1 MLRVLVVDDVVAMRS
16 MLRSMLESAGHHVTE
31 ATSGEAAIKIL
42 QGTDPVDVLVT
53 DILMPETDGLDVI
66 RAASARPQL
75 GIIAISGGGQH
86 MPAAV
91 SLAMSEAV
99 GARKVLFKPFR
110 KQELLDA
117 VSEVAAGAEKAR
129 RKAPQSGA

>member
-1 MLRVLVVDDVVAMRS
+1 VDDVVEMRT
-16 MLRSMLESAGHHVTE
+16 MIRSMLESAGHSVTE
-31 ATSGEAAIKIL
+31 ADSGRGAIKAL
-42 QGTDPVDVLVT
+42 QSPAPIDVLVT
-53 DILMPETDGLDVI
+53 DILMPDTDGLEVI
-66 RAASARPQL
+66 RAAAERQEV
-75 GIIAISGGGQH
+75 GIIAISGGGNT

-117 VSEVAAGAEKAR
+117 VKSVIAGVESAR
-129 RKAPQSGA
+129 RKSPRPSR